1 MFEGL
6 LWLGGEPQSLGLWGK
21 NWKEEQILPH
31 RRESSLLVELI
42 ASGGGDLPVT
52 GGVQAETQ
60 DVRKGISTQAKR
72 LL

>member
-1 MFEGL
+1 M
-6 LWLGGEPQSLGLWGK
+6 SLGLWGSRGQ
-21 NWKEEQILPH
+21 NWRD
-31 RRESSLLVELI
+31 RRADSISVGGRSLLVELI

-60 DVRKGISTQAKR
+60 DVRRGISTQAKR